1 LSAVRR
7 RKLKLWL
14 FLTLV
19 LLALLLLAA
28 GGMIVRLTSTA
39 ASVVAGSKSR
49 LIKGSDPTRPLV
61 GRSSS

>member
-7 RKLKLWL
+7 QKLKLWL
-14 FLTLV
+14 FLTVV

-49 LIKGSDPTRPLV
+49 LIKGSDPTRPFV